1 MVLKCFQSIDKISS
15 INLKKIYDYKI
26 LIKYYVGRVGP
37 VDIDALVTYVERM
50 SPVIKGADGRVTILY

>member
-26 LIKYYVGRVGP
+26 IIKYYVGRVGP